1 MSLLIASSFT
11 AAGIQ
16 PAPSIKAR
24 KDFSVNMLEDF
35 GEILTPELRAQN
47 EHVRAEADTNI

>member
-1 MSLLIASSFT
+1 MGLLIASSFT

-16 PAPSIKAR
+16 PALSIKAR
-24 KDFSVNMLEDF
+24 KDFAVNMLEDF

-47 EHVRAEADTNI
+47 EHVRGEADAEI